1 MPLKTEGF
9 IKGPVKHRRT
19 ESDYMSTLLEVVTL
33 EEWRAV
39 VEAALTAA
47 KTGDARARN
56 WLAQYLVGKS
66 GTTAQPP
73 LEIVSQQISGRNP
86 LVEAIA
92 QPHISAAL
100 YPLLEEDKEFKDY
113 MRIRVAMELRE
124 AEEAERRRAK
134 AKAKREEKRN
144 SKNKQEQDP
153 AG

>member
-1 MPLKTEGF
+1 MPAKTEGF

-47 KTGDARARN
+47 RAGDARARD

-66 GTTAQPP
+66 GTTAQSPI
-73 LEIVSQQISGRNP
+73 EIVARQISGQDP
-86 LVEAIA
+86 LVAAIA
-92 QPHISAAL
+92 QPHIISAR
-100 YPLLEEDKEFKDY
+100 YPELAKSDKFEEY
-113 MRIRVAMELRE
+113 MRILVAGELMEAVE
-124 AEEAERRRAK
+124 AEQKRAK
-134 AKAKREEKRN
+134 AKATRAKKRKSDDEQ
-144 SKNKQEQDP
+144 KQDS